1 MSKIIISE
9 VYKNISYNVRRLY
22 DMINLQNQNS
32 LMLIRVV
39 KDRFT
44 AKEHCPVTTKG
55 RIKNSLSCHGQ

>member
-22 DMINLQNQNS
+22 DMINIQNQNT

>member
-1 MSKIIISE
+1 MNKIIISE
-9 VYKNISYNVRRLY
+9 VYKKHFLQSRRLY
-22 DMINLQNQNS
+22 DMINIQNQNTF
-32 LMLIRVV
+32 MLIRVI

>member
-1 MSKIIISE
+1 MSKIIIPE

-22 DMINLQNQNS
+22 DMINTQNQNS